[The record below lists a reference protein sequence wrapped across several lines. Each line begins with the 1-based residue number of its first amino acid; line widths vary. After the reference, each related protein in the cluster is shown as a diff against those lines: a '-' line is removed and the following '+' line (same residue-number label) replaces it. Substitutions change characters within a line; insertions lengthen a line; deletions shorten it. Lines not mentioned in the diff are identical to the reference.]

1 MRSSR
6 GTSVGRIALEAGRAE
21 RVGDPDREHERDE
34 RGVRRIVEPARR
46 AASANEN
53 ASCASCEVDEE
64 PAPVDDVGEQAAE
77 RRQEQQRPELG
88 EEEEPTYEAGEPVS
102 LNAYAPS
109 TTFCIHVPM
118 FDANVP
124 K

>member
-1 MRSSR
+1 MSSA
-6 GTSVGRIALEAGRAE
+6 TT
-21 RVGDPDREHERDE
+21 
-34 RGVRRIVEPARR
+34 
-46 AASANEN
+46 ASPNEN
-53 ASCASCEVDEE
+53 TSCAICTVDEQ

-77 RRQEQQRPELG
+77 RREEQQRAELR
-88 EEEEPTYEAGEPVS
+88 EVEQADVEADEPVS
-102 LNAYAPS
+102 LSAYAPS